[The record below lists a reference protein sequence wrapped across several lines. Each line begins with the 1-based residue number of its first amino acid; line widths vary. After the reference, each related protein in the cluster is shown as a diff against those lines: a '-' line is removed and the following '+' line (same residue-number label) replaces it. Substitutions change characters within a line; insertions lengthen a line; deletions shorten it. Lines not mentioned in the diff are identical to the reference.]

1 MVEEVAHVQQVAGLK
16 HMIIVE
22 LENKHILCEHLIY
35 IMEYK
40 KIEVKHENKIYFIIV
55 YIFGDIVF

>member
-1 MVEEVAHVQQVAGLK
+1 MQPTRSMSTPLADEKGKELEERKKK
-16 HMIIVE
+16 HMIIFE

-40 KIEVKHENKIYFIIV
+40 KIEVKHENKK
-55 YIFGDIVF
+55 

>member
-1 MVEEVAHVQQVAGLK
+1 MSTPLADEKGKELEERKKK

-40 KIEVKHENKIYFIIV
+40 KIEVKHENKK
-55 YIFGDIVF
+55 

>member
-1 MVEEVAHVQQVAGLK
+1 MIEEVAHVQQVAGLK

-40 KIEVKHENKIYFIIV
+40 KIEVKHENKK
-55 YIFGDIVF
+55 